1 MDNQIIR
8 INPKQLFFDRKNPRL
23 VAVNPVP
30 ANQEKILNILWH
42 EQNVKELVMS
52 ILANGFFPTEALY
65 VVEEDG
71 HLVVIEGNR
80 RLAAVKAILSPD
92 SIESQGMAP
101 YQSRISDQLTVEL
114 TRGLPVIKLDKRE
127 NAWRYI
133 GFKHVNG
140 PVKWDSLAKAEYIAK
155 VHNDYQVSL
164 DDIASQIGDSSRLTR
179 KLYRGLMLL
188 KEADAKT
195 DFCISDIESKR
206 LYFSHIYTAIT
217 YEEFCNYLGV
227 TEQSLDTDVPV
238 PTDKEHLNRLAD
250 VMFWLYGSKS
260 QGRSSVIKS
269 QNPDLSHFCKV
280 LASPEA
286 VQTLRS
292 SNNLDLA
299 FEASVPPS
307 SVLLQA
313 IVEANIRVE
322 KALSKIS
329 SYDGN
334 FDCLKSAQ
342 KLAINSK
349 SLFESMREIH
359 KRTIEKDKDE
369 FSLD

>member
-1 MDNQIIR
+1 MNNQIIQ
-8 INPKQLFFDRKNPRL
+8 INPNQLYFDRKNPRL

-65 VVEEDG
+65 VVEEDSQ
-71 HLVVIEGNR
+71 LVVIEGNR

-92 SIESQGMAP
+92 SIENQGMNP
-101 YQSRISDQLTVEL
+101 YLSRISESLTASL
-114 TRGLPVIKLDKRE
+114 THGLPVIKMKKRE
-127 NAWRYI
+127 DAWRYI

-155 VHNDYQVSL
+155 VHNDYKVSL
-164 DDIASQIGDSSRLTR
+164 DDVASQIGDSSRLTR

-195 DFCISDIESKR
+195 DFSISDIEGKR

-227 TEQSLDTDVPV
+227 TEESLDTDAPV
-238 PTDKEHLNRLAD
+238 PTDREHLDRLGD
-250 VMFWLYGSKS
+250 VMLWLYGSKS
-260 QGRSSVIKS
+260 QGRSSVIRS

-313 IVEANIRVE
+313 IVEANISVE
-322 KALSKIS
+322 KALSKIT

-334 FDCLKSAQ
+334 LDCLKSVQ

-349 SLFESMREIH
+349 SLFDSMKEIY
-359 KRTIEKDKDE
+359 KRSSEKVKDE
-369 FSLD
+369 FSID